1 MIDLRH
7 EAGTSVLTLRRPERG
22 NALGLE
28 LVEALIGAVESCCAD
43 PAVHTLALT
52 AEGADFCTGFDLGG
66 FKLPDDAAA
75 LAALDGA
82 LLWRFVR
89 IEHLLSLLWHAPL
102 RTVAVAQ
109 GRAFG
114 AGADLFAACD
124 LRLAAP
130 GTQWRFPG
138 AAFGIVL
145 GTRRLGEQVG
155 VDRALAWVATGALI
169 GTEEALARGL
179 ATAVVARGEDWRAGL
194 APPSVGRATHAAL
207 RAAAR
212 VDRRDA
218 DLAALVRSAAP
229 PGLARRIA
237 AYRDAVRKAA
247 AAPPTGPRD

>member
-7 EAGTSVLTLRRPERG
+7 EGATAVLTLMRRERG

-28 LVEALIGAVESCCAD
+28 LVEALIGAVEACIAD
-43 PAVHTLALT
+43 PAVHTLAIT
-52 AEGADFCTGFDLGG
+52 ADGDDFCTGFDLGG
-66 FKLPDDAAA
+66 FKLPDGAAE

-102 RTVAVAQ
+102 RTVAVAH

-155 VDRALAWVATGALI
+155 TDRALAWVTTGALI
-169 GTEEALARGL
+169 PIDEALAQGL
-179 ATAVVARGEDWRAGL
+179 ATGLVPDGGWRRQL
-194 APPSVGRATHAAL
+194 APLSVGRPAYAAL

-212 VDRRDA
+212 SDRRNA
-218 DLAALVRSAAP
+218 DLAALVRSAMQ

-237 AYRDAVRKAA
+237 AYRDALRR
-247 AAPPTGPRD
+247 PPPASAGD